1 MEFEEEKQVD
11 ITAAI
16 IAHLSLVG
24 WIIAVIINVN
34 KVDRDKLF
42 GAFYIRQMLG
52 LMFLALFAGLAD
64 KILEL
69 ILGLIPFV
77 GPMLYWMI
85 ILTLYL
91 GLFGFWI
98 LSLISVTNY
107 EKKELPIIGRSIQK
121 VFGNAFE

>member
-107 EKKELPIIGRSIQK
+107 EKKELPIIGGAIQK